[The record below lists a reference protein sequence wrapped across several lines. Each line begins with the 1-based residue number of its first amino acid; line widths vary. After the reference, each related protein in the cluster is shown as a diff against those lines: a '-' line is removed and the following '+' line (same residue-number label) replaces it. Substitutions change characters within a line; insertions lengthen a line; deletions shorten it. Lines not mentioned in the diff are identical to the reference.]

1 MNPLLELSRVA
12 VIILI
17 LFIINACKMSSL
29 PTGGGMGA
37 TPGGVQL
44 IQEDRYQ
51 NASVHR
57 RAAVISSFVQC
68 STITSSES

>member
-1 MNPLLELSRVA
+1 MKVHA
-12 VIILI
+12 VQLDQVWED
-17 LFIINACKMSSL
+17 FQINEYR
-29 PTGGGMGA
+29 TRRDFF
-37 TPGGVQL
+37 QL

-68 STITSSES
+68 SVIKPSES